1 MDTIFL
7 LIAALITLVAL
18 DFGEAGARAAR
29 PTRRASTLRR
39 DIGRFANFR
48 ARPFPGAAPLRPR
61 QVLVTWSLLTL
72 RVASTGAGSL
82 LREDG
87 VA

>member
-29 PTRRASTLRR
+29 PTRR
-39 DIGRFANFR
+39 
-48 ARPFPGAAPLRPR
+48 R
-61 QVLVTWSLLTL
+61 QSP
-72 RVASTGAGSL
+72 A
-82 LREDG
+82 
-87 VA
+87 